1 MEVNK
6 IDHLPIVNRN
16 KELIGLYLKEQLL
29 IKNYLKNTVVIMAGG
44 KGKRLRPLTYKIPK
58 PMIKINKKPIL
69 EHIIL
74 KLKKEKFNN
83 ILISVNYL
91 KKKLKLTLNKVK
103 NLE

>member
-1 MEVNK
+1 MLSC
-6 IDHLPIVNRN
+6 I
-16 KELIGLYLKEQLL
+16 
-29 IKNYLKNTVVIMAGG
+29 G

-74 KLKKEKFNN
+74 KLKEKFNN

-91 KKKLKLTLNKVK
+91 KKLKLTLNKVK

>member
-1 MEVNK
+1 
-6 IDHLPIVNRN
+6 
-16 KELIGLYLKEQLL
+16 
-29 IKNYLKNTVVIMAGG
+29 MAGG

-83 ILISVNYL
+83 ILYFCKLL
-91 KKKLKLTLNKVK
+91 KKN
-103 NLE
+103 